1 MHSIGSRAQP
11 ATEMEAE
18 VEAKAEAEPSSH
30 CFKQFRVL
38 VLVVALSG
46 IRHFIMPPRTFKGAD
61 LRPQYRVQ
69 SADSESES
77 EREILELVAPFRSLP
92 HANCRAEIVVC
103 LA

>member
-61 LRPQYRVQ
+61 LRPPYRVQ
-69 SADSESES
+69 SGECRIRII
-77 EREILELVAPFRSLP
+77 ERDLRARCPF
-92 HANCRAEIVVC
+92 
-103 LA
+103 

>member
-11 ATEMEAE
+11 ETE
-18 VEAKAEAEPSSH
+18 AEAEAEADPSSQR
-30 CFKQFRVL
+30 FKQFQVL

-46 IRHFIMPPRTFKGAD
+46 IRHFIMPPRTFRVQTSDPSTGC
-61 LRPQYRVQ
+61 RVQ
-69 SADSESES
+69 SQ
-77 EREILELVAPFRSLP
+77 REILELVAPFRSLP